1 VAAARL
7 GGWTGLVAGV
17 LRWLGGGSE
26 AEEEEVGVA
35 AAKAEAAEAEAEPF
49 LAYNEAALRA
59 ILHVL
64 RLHILN
70 QSG

>member
-26 AEEEEVGVA
+26 AEEEEAGVSVA
-35 AAKAEAAEAEAEPF
+35 AAEAEAEPF

>member
-1 VAAARL
+1 M
-7 GGWTGLVAGV
+7 AGV

-26 AEEEEVGVA
+26 AEEEEAGVA
-35 AAKAEAAEAEAEPF
+35 AAKAEAVEAEAEPF

>member
-1 VAAARL
+1 M
-7 GGWTGLVAGV
+7 AGV

-26 AEEEEVGVA
+26 AEEEEAGVSVA
-35 AAKAEAAEAEAEPF
+35 AAKAEAVEAEAEPF